1 MPVIIKKSNAENP
14 KSLKYTVDV
23 VPFSDLVLC
32 FHTHKGT
39 FVMQNY
45 NCKMK
50 MHLGGEGERKKVQLN
65 KRLKIKSYDFLCLRA
80 ENMFCILLKDHE
92 ARM

>member
-1 MPVIIKKSNAENP
+1 MPQVVVCFFLKKRAEQKEYRRTLFYL
-14 KSLKYTVDV
+14 KSLFLICTMVTA
-23 VPFSDLVLC
+23 LL
-32 FHTHKGT
+32 
-39 FVMQNY
+39 QNY

-65 KRLKIKSYDFLCLRA
+65 KRLKIKSYAFLCLRA